1 MDSPGVVLELR
12 SQAMGKSNEYESL
25 REAILEG
32 DQEAAVAIGH
42 EVVESAEDLLEPVNV
57 ASGVIREVGDKFGE
71 GELFLPEMVL
81 AAEAMQAFM
90 DVVTPR
96 LEAEAA
102 DGASSGRGKVV
113 IGTVQGDIH
122 SIGKNIV
129 ATMLSASGYE
139 VIDLGVNVG
148 PMDAIKAAESGG
160 ASIIGLS
167 ALMTTS
173 MPYQKEVVDLLDAM
187 NQRDDFFVIVGGGPV
202 TRDYADDINANGWAS
217 DAAAAVQVCDEMIT
231 GPTTPANTTLIYK
244 AAE

>member
-1 MDSPGVVLELR
+1 MD
-12 SQAMGKSNEYESL
+12 KSNEYESL
-25 REAILEG
+25 REAILDG
-32 DQEAAVAIGH
+32 DREAAEAIGH
-42 EVVESAEDLLEPVNV
+42 DVVEVAKDLTEPVEI
-57 ASGVIREVGDKFGE
+57 ASGVIREVGDKFGS

-96 LEAEAA
+96 LEAEAS
-102 DGASSGRGKVV
+102 DDASTRGGKVV

-139 VIDLGVNVG
+139 VVDLGVNVV
-148 PMDAIKAAESGG
+148 PMEAIKAAERTG

-187 NQRDDFFVIVGGGPV
+187 NQRDDFWIIVGGGPV
-202 TRDYADDINANGWAS
+202 TRDYADDINANGWAP
-217 DAAAAVQVCDEMIT
+217 DAAAAVQVCDHMLSSE
-231 GPTTPANTTLIYK
+231 TTPASTDLIYK

>member
-1 MDSPGVVLELR
+1 MD
-12 SQAMGKSNEYESL
+12 KSNEYESL
-25 REAILEG
+25 REAILDG
-32 DQEAAVAIGH
+32 DREAAEAIGH
-42 EVVESAEDLLEPVNV
+42 DVVEVAKDLTEPVEI
-57 ASGVIREVGDKFGE
+57 ASGVIREVGDKFGS

-96 LEAEAA
+96 LEAEAS
-102 DGASSGRGKVV
+102 DDASTRGGKVV

-139 VIDLGVNVG
+139 VVDLGVNVV
-148 PMDAIKAAESGG
+148 PMDAIKAAESTG

-173 MPYQKEVVDLLDAM
+173 MPYQKEE
-187 NQRDDFFVIVGGGPV
+187 RDDFWIIVGGGPV
-202 TRDYADDINANGWAS
+202 TRDYADDINANGWAP
-217 DAAAAVQVCDEMIT
+217 DAAAAVQVCDHMLSSE
-231 GPTTPANTTLIYK
+231 TTPASTDLIYK

>member
-1 MDSPGVVLELR
+1 
-12 SQAMGKSNEYESL
+12 MGKSNEYENL

-32 DQEAAVAIGH
+32 DEEAAVTIGH
-42 EVVESAEDLLEPVNV
+42 QVVETADNVLEAVDI
-57 ASGVIREVGDKFGE
+57 ASDVIREVGEKFGT

-90 DVVTPR
+90 DIVTPR
-96 LEAEAA
+96 LEAEAVA
-102 DGASSGRGKVV
+102 GESAVRGTVV

-139 VIDLGVNVG
+139 VVDLGVNVV
-148 PMDAIKAAESGG
+148 PMDAIKAAENGN

-173 MPYQKEVVDLLDAM
+173 MPYQKEVVDLLDALD
-187 NQRDDFFVIVGGGPV
+187 QRDDFFVLVGGGPV
-202 TRDYADDINANGWAS
+202 TRDYADDINANGWAP
-217 DAAAAVQVCDEMIT
+217 DAAAAVQVCDQMIS
-231 GPTTPANTTLIYK
+231 GATTPATTDLIYK

>member
-1 MDSPGVVLELR
+1 M
-12 SQAMGKSNEYESL
+12 SNEYEDL
-25 REAILEG
+25 REAILDG
-32 DQEAAVAIGH
+32 DREAAEAIGH
-42 EVVESAEDLLEPVNV
+42 QVLETAADLIEPVDV
-57 ASGVIREVGDKFGE
+57 ASGVIREVGDKFGT

-96 LEAEAA
+96 LEAEAE
-102 DGASSGRGKVV
+102 ASQDTSTRRGKVV

-129 ATMLSASGYE
+129 ATMLSASGYD
-139 VIDLGVNVG
+139 VVDLGVNVV

-160 ASIIGLS
+160 AAIIGLS

-187 NQRDDFFVIVGGGPV
+187 NQRDDFWIIVGGGPV
-202 TRDYADDINANGWAS
+202 TRDYADDINANGWAP
-217 DAAAAVQVCDEMIT
+217 DAAAAVEVCDRMVS
-231 GPTTPANTTLIYK
+231 GDTTPASTDLIYK
-244 AAE
+244 VAE

>member
-1 MDSPGVVLELR
+1 
-12 SQAMGKSNEYESL
+12 MGKPNDFENL

-42 EVVESAEDLLEPVNV
+42 QLADSDESLLEPVNV
-57 ASGVIREVGDKFGE
+57 ASDVIREVGDKFGA
-71 GELFLPEMVL
+71 GEVFLPEMVL
-81 AAEAMQAFM
+81 AAEAMQGFM

-102 DGASSGRGKVV
+102 DGESQARGTVV

-122 SIGKNIV
+122 SIGKIIV

-139 VIDLGVNVG
+139 VVDLGVNVV
-148 PMDAIKAAESGG
+148 PMEAIKAAESSG
-160 ASIIGLS
+160 ATFIGLS

-173 MPYQKEVVDLLDAM
+173 MPYQKEVVSLLDEL
-187 NQRDDFFVIVGGGPV
+187 NQRDDFYVIVGGGPV
-202 TRDYADDINANGWAS
+202 TRDYADDINANGWAA
-217 DAAAAVQVCDEMIT
+217 DAAAAVQVCDQLSS
-231 GPTTPANTTLIYK
+231 GSATPSDTNLVYK

>member
-1 MDSPGVVLELR
+1 VGM
-12 SQAMGKSNEYESL
+12 SNEYEDL
-25 REAILEG
+25 REAILDG
-32 DQEAAVAIGH
+32 DREAAEAIGH
-42 EVVESAEDLLEPVNV
+42 QVLETAADLIEPVDV
-57 ASGVIREVGDKFGE
+57 ASGVIREVGDKFGT

-96 LEAEAA
+96 LEAEAE
-102 DGASSGRGKVV
+102 ASQDASTHRGKVV

-129 ATMLSASGYE
+129 ATMLSASGYD
-139 VIDLGVNVG
+139 VVDLGVNVV

-187 NQRDDFFVIVGGGPV
+187 NQRDDFWIIVGGGPV
-202 TRDYADDINANGWAS
+202 TRDYADDINANGWAP
-217 DAAAAVQVCDEMIT
+217 DAAAAVEVCDRMVS
-231 GPTTPANTTLIYK
+231 GDTTPASTDLIYK
-244 AAE
+244 VAE

>member
-1 MDSPGVVLELR
+1 MSESG
-12 SQAMGKSNEYESL
+12 EYENL

-32 DQEAAVAIGH
+32 NEDAAVTIGH
-42 EVVESAEDLLEPVNV
+42 EVVATADDVLEAVDV
-57 ASGVIREVGDKFGE
+57 ASGVIREVGDKFGS

-96 LEAEAA
+96 LNAEAA
-102 DGASSGRGKVV
+102 EGTSTTRGKVV

-139 VIDLGVNVG
+139 VVDLGVNVG
-148 PMDAIKAAESGG
+148 PMDAIKAAESDG

-173 MPYQKEVVDLLDAM
+173 MPYQKEVVDLLDAL
-187 NQRDDFFVIVGGGPV
+187 NQRDDFWVIVGGGPV
-202 TRDYADDINANGWAS
+202 GHDYAADIGANGWAA
-217 DAAAAVQVCDEMIT
+217 DAAAAVQVCDQMLSLS
-231 GPTTPANTTLIYK
+231 TTPATSDLVYQT
-244 AAE
+244 AE

>member
-1 MDSPGVVLELR
+1 
-12 SQAMGKSNEYESL
+12 MGTSNEYESL
-25 REAILEG
+25 REAILDG
-32 DQEAAVAIGH
+32 DRDAAEAVGH
-42 EVVESAEDLLEPVNV
+42 QLLETGKDLIGPVDV
-57 ASGVIREVGDKFGE
+57 ASGVIREVGDKFGT

-90 DVVTPR
+90 NVVTPR
-96 LEAEAA
+96 LEADASE
-102 DGASSGRGKVV
+102 DGSIQHGKVV

-139 VIDLGVNVG
+139 VVDLGVNVA
-148 PMDAIKAAESGG
+148 PMEAIKAAESSG

-187 NQRDDFFVIVGGGPV
+187 NQRDDFWVIVGGGPV
-202 TRDYADDINANGWAS
+202 TRDYADDINANGWAP
-217 DAAAAVQVCDEMIT
+217 DAAVAVQVCDRMLS
-231 GPTTPANTTLIYK
+231 GKSTPASTDLIYK

>member
-1 MDSPGVVLELR
+1 
-12 SQAMGKSNEYESL
+12 MGKSSEFESL

-32 DQEAAVAIGH
+32 DQEAAVAIGK
-42 EVVESAEDLLEPVNV
+42 ELAESADSLLEPVDV
-57 ASGVIREVGDKFGE
+57 ASGVIREVGDKFGA
-71 GELFLPEMVL
+71 GEVFLPEMVL
-81 AAEAMQAFM
+81 AAEAMQGFM

-102 DGASSGRGKVV
+102 DGAGHGRGKVV

-139 VIDLGVNVG
+139 VVDLGVNVV
-148 PMDAIKAAESGG
+148 PMEAIKAAESGG
-160 ASIIGLS
+160 ASFIGLS

-173 MPYQKEVVDLLDAM
+173 MPYQKEVVDLLDELG
-187 NQRDDFFVIVGGGPV
+187 QRDDFYVIVGGGPV
-202 TRDYADDINANGWAS
+202 TRDYANDISANGWAP
-217 DAAAAVQVCDEMIT
+217 DAAAAVQVCDELDS
-231 GPTTPANTTLIYK
+231 GSATPANTGLVYK

>member
-1 MDSPGVVLELR
+1 
-12 SQAMGKSNEYESL
+12 MGSSNEYESL

-32 DQEAAVAIGH
+32 NEEAAIAIGH
-42 EVVESAEDLLEPVNV
+42 EVVESTGDLLEPVDV
-57 ASGVIREVGDKFGE
+57 ASGVIREVGDKFGS

-102 DGASSGRGKVV
+102 EGTSSTHGKVV

-139 VIDLGVNVG
+139 VVDLGVNVG
-148 PMDAIKAAESGG
+148 PMDAIKAAETSG

-187 NQRDDFFVIVGGGPV
+187 NQRDDFWVLVGGGPV
-202 TRDYADDINANGWAS
+202 TRDYADDINANGWAPN
-217 DAAAAVQVCDEMIT
+217 AAAAVQVCDQILAAQ
-231 GPTTPANTTLIYK
+231 TTPATTGLIYE

>member
-1 MDSPGVVLELR
+1 
-12 SQAMGKSNEYESL
+12 MGKSSEFESL

-32 DQEAAVAIGH
+32 DREAAVAIGR
-42 EVVESAEDLLEPVNV
+42 ELAETADSLLEPVDV
-57 ASGVIREVGDKFGE
+57 ASGVIREVGDKFGA
-71 GELFLPEMVL
+71 GEVFLPEMVL
-81 AAEAMQAFM
+81 AAEAMQGFM

-102 DGASSGRGKVV
+102 EGTGQGRGKVV

-139 VIDLGVNVG
+139 VVDLGVNVV
-148 PMDAIKAAESGG
+148 PMEAIKAAESGG
-160 ASIIGLS
+160 ASFIGLS

-173 MPYQKEVVDLLDAM
+173 MPYQKEVVDLLDELG
-187 NQRDDFFVIVGGGPV
+187 QRDDFFVIVGGGPV
-202 TRDYADDINANGWAS
+202 TRDYADDINANGWAP
-217 DAAAAVQVCDEMIT
+217 DAAAAVQVCDQLDS
-231 GPTTPANTTLIYK
+231 GATTPANTELVYK

>member
-1 MDSPGVVLELR
+1 
-12 SQAMGKSNEYESL
+12 MGGSNEYENL
-25 REAILEG
+25 REAILDG
-32 DQEAAVAIGH
+32 DREAAVAIGH
-42 EVVESAEDLLEPVNV
+42 DAIEAAQDLTEPVGV
-57 ASGVIREVGDKFGE
+57 ASGVIREVGDKFGT

-90 DVVTPR
+90 DVVTPH
-96 LEAEAA
+96 LESEATE
-102 DGASSGRGKVV
+102 GASARHGKVV

-139 VIDLGVNVG
+139 VVDLGVNVV

-173 MPYQKEVVDLLDAM
+173 MPYQKEVIDLLDAM
-187 NQRDDFFVIVGGGPV
+187 NQRDDFWVIIGGGPV
-202 TRDYADDINANGWAS
+202 TMEYADDINANGWAP
-217 DAAAAVQVCDEMIT
+217 DAAAAVQVCDHMLSSK
-231 GPTTPANTTLIYK
+231 TTPASTNLVYR
-244 AAE
+244 AAG

>member
-1 MDSPGVVLELR
+1 
-12 SQAMGKSNEYESL
+12 MGTSNEYGSL
-25 REAILEG
+25 RTAILEG
-32 DQEAAVAIGH
+32 DKDQAVAIG
-42 EVVESAEDLLEPVNV
+42 EDLAARADDLLGAVDA

-96 LEAEAA
+96 LEAEAGQA
-102 DGASSGRGKVV
+102 QATGKVV

-139 VIDLGVNVG
+139 VVDLGVNVV
-148 PMDAIKAAESGG
+148 PMEAIQTAENTG

-173 MPYQKEVVDLLDAM
+173 MPYQKEVVDLLNAL
-187 NQRDDFFVIVGGGPV
+187 NQRDDFWVIVGGGPV
-202 TRDYADDINANGWAS
+202 TREYAQDIGSNGWAP
-217 DAAAAVQVCDEMIT
+217 DAAVAVQVCDRLLSL
-231 GPTTPANTTLIYK
+231 PTSPANSDLIYE

>member
-1 MDSPGVVLELR
+1 
-12 SQAMGKSNEYESL
+12 MGKSSEFESL

-32 DQEAAVAIGH
+32 DQEAAVAIGR
-42 EVVESAEDLLEPVNV
+42 ELVETADSLLAPVDV
-57 ASGVIREVGDKFGE
+57 ASDVIREVGDKFGA
-71 GELFLPEMVL
+71 GEVFLPEMVL

-96 LEAEAA
+96 LEAEALEGEGHA
-102 DGASSGRGKVV
+102 RGKVV

-139 VIDLGVNVG
+139 VVDLGVNVV
-148 PMDAIKAAESGG
+148 PMEAIKAAESGG
-160 ASIIGLS
+160 ASFIGLS

-173 MPYQKEVVDLLDAM
+173 MPYQKEVVDLLDELG
-187 NQRDDFFVIVGGGPV
+187 QRDDFFVIVGGGPV
-202 TRDYADDINANGWAS
+202 TRDYADDINANGWAP
-217 DAAAAVQVCDEMIT
+217 DAAAAVQVCDQLAS
-231 GPTTPANTTLIYK
+231 GATTPADTNLVYK